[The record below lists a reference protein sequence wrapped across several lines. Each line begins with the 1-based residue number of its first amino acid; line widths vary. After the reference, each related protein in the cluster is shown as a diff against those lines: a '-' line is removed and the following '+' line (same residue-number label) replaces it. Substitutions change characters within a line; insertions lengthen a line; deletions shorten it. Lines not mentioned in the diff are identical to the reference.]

1 MKPKKKPI
9 LLISLVVTLVL
20 VVLGMNLANILREP
34 GGGIQSPEAPN
45 QETIDKMRER
55 QKQAANS
62 GDRSADRLKQASKFS
77 ISGAVT
83 VANPKMGEVPDV
95 ASVLI
100 PTRMMFGPEF
110 ENDSTSSHWYEED
123 SYLKEDARKRQSN
136 YNPKGTK

>member
-9 LLISLVVTLVL
+9 LLISLAVTLVL
-20 VVLGMNLANILREP
+20 VVFGVNLANILREP
-34 GGGIQSPEAPN
+34 GGGLQTMEAPN

-55 QKQAANS
+55 QQQAVSS
-62 GDRSADRLKQASKFS
+62 GDRSAARLKQASKFS

-95 ASVLI
+95 PSVLI
-100 PTRMMFGPEF
+100 PTRMMFDPEF
-110 ENDSTSSHWYEED
+110 ENDSTSSHWYKDD
-123 SYLKEDARKRQSN
+123 SYLKEDARKRQSD